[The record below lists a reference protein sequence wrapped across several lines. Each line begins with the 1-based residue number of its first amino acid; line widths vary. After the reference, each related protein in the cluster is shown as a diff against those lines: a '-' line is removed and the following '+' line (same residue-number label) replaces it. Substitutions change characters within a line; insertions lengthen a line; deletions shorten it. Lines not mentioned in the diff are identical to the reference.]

1 MGLKDALKAAHQALL
16 KTWGNST
23 AGAEQEHDKTT
34 LNQQIFEHNVQKVPN
49 ASQVVIVYCACLV
62 LSSSPYISS
71 LPSPPPVYPLPFTLH
86 THNQWKVSLLS
97 HPIISLALSLLL
109 IFQNRQDARLHQM
122 TREKRVCVYVC
133 ACVCVCVPGTIMA
146 HKLVTTAVELCD
158 KYGLPNEVSSIFFF
172 PPPFLCILLSFFG
185 ID

>member
-1 MGLKDALKAAHQALL
+1 MGLKDALKAAIQALW
-16 KTWGNST
+16 KKWGNST
-23 AGAEQEHDKTT
+23 ASAEQEHDKTT
-34 LNQQIFEHNVQKVPN
+34 LRQRFAEHNVQKTPN
-49 ASQVVIVYCACLV
+49 ASQAVIVYCACLV

-71 LPSPPPVYPLPFTLH
+71 LPSPPPGYPLPFTLH

-133 ACVCVCVPGTIMA
+133 VCVCVCREQLWLSSSSQLPWSS
-146 HKLVTTAVELCD
+146 VTSTGYPTRSPLFD
-158 KYGLPNEVSSIFFF
+158 YLFSSFSLH
-172 PPPFLCILLSFFG
+172 PPFFFG

>member
-1 MGLKDALKAAHQALL
+1 MGLKDALKAAHRALL

-133 ACVCVCVPGTIMA
+133 VCVCVCREQLWLSSSSQLPWSS
-146 HKLVTTAVELCD
+146 VTSTGYPTRSPLFYFILFFLFFA
-158 KYGLPNEVSSIFFF
+158 SSFLFFA
-172 PPPFLCILLSFFG
+172 
-185 ID
+185 